1 MNQVAGPQ
9 ALSFVVVLPGL
20 ILLTLGTAF
29 ADTQNL
35 DDYNEAWIVVAV
47 QAFVV
52 ALIVFSIF
60 GLLARFL
67 RGQIR
72 VAAVFTLYAVTETS
86 RMLVVESQALNRGLI
101 QEADWPAQLL
111 TAALTG
117 PTIYG
122 VAALA
127 INQTFEF
134 RSTVAD
140 LTARTVLLQTTLART
155 EIDANIARHEILKTA
170 KDSIRH
176 ALKISMGVSGS
187 VVPTAATI
195 RSLLDVSDDVVRP
208 LSHKLM
214 YIQGK
219 FSGIAPEPVRTK
231 LHFWEV
237 IDLATTTHPFR
248 PAATVLVGGMLAIG
262 AAVTQ
267 APYGLGVAAL
277 VILLL
282 ASYAL
287 IAVARRFLSGPLR
300 RLRLPARF
308 VVLEAIYIALC
319 FPASL
324 AVGLLNRLPEGLM
337 VPFLLYATGIGSLVL
352 WYLATMSGV
361 RKGFAAVIGQVREV
375 NRQLEWAVARVN
387 ARLWTDQKELSRI
400 LHNEVQGVLVSTAF
414 KMQRDLDAGK
424 DVSIDPIAVRQA
436 VLNSLNSPTAQSTP
450 TLERALAVEQERWSG
465 VLDIS
470 LDIDAGTFD
479 IVNQD
484 RDARRVIIDLV
495 HEFMVN
501 AVKHG
506 KARSAQMW
514 MRPTS
519 RGTMDISLY
528 NDGLPMPADRKPGL
542 GAELAFSV
550 SVSLRLPPHLSG
562 VELRIEIPCDG
573 TDTYVG
579 ASSAPV
585 FATSTHR

>member
-1 MNQVAGPQ
+1 
-9 ALSFVVVLPGL
+9 
-20 ILLTLGTAF
+20 
-29 ADTQNL
+29 
-35 DDYNEAWIVVAV
+35 
-47 QAFVV
+47 
-52 ALIVFSIF
+52 
-60 GLLARFL
+60 
-67 RGQIR
+67 
-72 VAAVFTLYAVTETS
+72 
-86 RMLVVESQALNRGLI
+86 
-101 QEADWPAQLL
+101 
-111 TAALTG
+111 
-117 PTIYG
+117 
-122 VAALA
+122 
-127 INQTFEF
+127 
-134 RSTVAD
+134 
-140 LTARTVLLQTTLART
+140 
-155 EIDANIARHEILKTA
+155 
-170 KDSIRH
+170 
-176 ALKISMGVSGS
+176 
-187 VVPTAATI
+187 
-195 RSLLDVSDDVVRP
+195 
-208 LSHKLM
+208 
-214 YIQGK
+214 
-219 FSGIAPEPVRTK
+219 
-231 LHFWEV
+231 
-237 IDLATTTHPFR
+237 
-248 PAATVLVGGMLAIG
+248 
-262 AAVTQ
+262 
-267 APYGLGVAAL
+267 
-277 VILLL
+277 
-282 ASYAL
+282 
-287 IAVARRFLSGPLR
+287 
-300 RLRLPARF
+300 
-308 VVLEAIYIALC
+308 
-319 FPASL
+319 
-324 AVGLLNRLPEGLM
+324 M